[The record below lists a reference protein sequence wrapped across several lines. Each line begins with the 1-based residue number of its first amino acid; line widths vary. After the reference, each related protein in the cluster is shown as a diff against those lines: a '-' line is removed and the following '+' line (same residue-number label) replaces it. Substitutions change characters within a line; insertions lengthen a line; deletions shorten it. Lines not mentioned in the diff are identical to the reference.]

1 MVLVTAV
8 DRREGERRGKVKRS
22 RRRLGGRMESWEEE
36 RVGRKERN
44 KRREGNVEDWKEV
57 FRKGNGRKV
66 KEEKPKE
73 VKIITLIHILQK
85 SRHFL

>member
-22 RRRLGGRMESWEEE
+22 RRRVGGRMESWEEE

-44 KRREGNVEDWKEV
+44 KRREGNVEDWKEKGRERRFLGKEMV
-57 FRKGNGRKV
+57 GKLKKKNQRKLK
-66 KEEKPKE
+66 
-73 VKIITLIHILQK
+73 LSL
-85 SRHFL
+85 